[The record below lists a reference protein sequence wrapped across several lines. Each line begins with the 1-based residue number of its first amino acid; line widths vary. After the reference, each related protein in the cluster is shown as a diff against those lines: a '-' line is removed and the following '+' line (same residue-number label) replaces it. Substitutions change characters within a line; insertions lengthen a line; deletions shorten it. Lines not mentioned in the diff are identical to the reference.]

1 MRRLIAIVV
10 SILITLLAL
19 EFHAQTPPT
28 QTQKPPQAQ
37 APPAQAQ
44 KPPQTPTPPAQT
56 QKPQTPTPPAQ
67 TQKPPQTPTPPAA
80 QTPPPAPTPPPPA
93 PQTPPPAAAAKPP
106 APDPLQ
112 LAEDWM
118 VRWNNLT
125 TYSVSFE
132 GKEVGR
138 EELVNKMM
146 ELYAP
151 DVVAEVPPH
160 DDDQIGPV
168 ILRGSDLVRKWV
180 DRISR
185 TQVRLLYIQRRQ
197 TKRQFEGTKLVY
209 SSPLPW
215 GGMGISFEI
224 IAAWSRRADRH
235 KFTGPGSVF
244 LQYNAAGKIDRLRLY
259 VAEISEVNAL

>member
-1 MRRLIAIVV
+1 MRRLIVIFV
-10 SILITLLAL
+10 SILSALLAL
-19 EFHAQTPPT
+19 EF
-28 QTQKPPQAQ
+28 QAQ
-37 APPAQAQ
+37 
-44 KPPQTPTPPAQT
+44 
-56 QKPQTPTPPAQ
+56 TPPAQ
-67 TQKPPQTPTPPAA
+67 TQKPPQTQASPAQTQKPPQTQAPQTPPAQIQKPPQAPAPPAPPA
-80 QTPPPAPTPPPPA
+80 QTPPPAPAPA
-93 PQTPPPAAAAKPP
+93 PAAAAKPP

-118 VRWNNLT
+118 VRWNNLSN
-125 TYSVSFE
+125 YSLSFE

-151 DVVAEVPPH
+151 DVIAEVPPH

-168 ILRGSDLVRKWV
+168 ILRGSALVQKWV
-180 DRISR
+180 DKISR

-197 TKRQFEGTKLVY
+197 TKKQFEGTKLIY
-209 SSPLPW
+209 ASPLPW
-215 GGMGISFEI
+215 GGVGISFEI
-224 IAAWSRRADRH
+224 IAAWSRREDRR

-259 VAEISEVNAL
+259 VAEIAQVTPL

>member
-1 MRRLIAIVV
+1 MHRLILIFT
-10 SILITLLAL
+10 SILIALLAL
-19 EFHAQTPPT
+19 EFQAQTPPA

-37 APPAQAQ
+37 APQI
-44 KPPQTPTPPAQT
+44 PPAQT
-56 QKPQTPTPPAQ
+56 QKPPQAPAPPAQTQKPPQAPAPHTPPAQ
-67 TQKPPQTPTPPAA
+67 TQKPPQAPA
-80 QTPPPAPTPPPPA
+80 PPAPPA
-93 PQTPPPAAAAKPP
+93 PTPPPAAAAKPP

-118 VRWNNLT
+118 TRWNNLSN
-125 TYSVSFE
+125 YSLSFE

-160 DDDQIGPV
+160 DDEQIGPV
-168 ILRGSDLVRKWV
+168 LLRGSANVQKWV
-180 DRISR
+180 DKISR
-185 TQVRLLYIQRRQ
+185 TQVKLLYIQRRQ
-197 TKRQFEGTKLVY
+197 TKKQFEGTKLVY
-209 SSPLPW
+209 STPLPW
-215 GGMGISFEI
+215 GGVGISFEI
-224 IAAWSRRADRH
+224 IAAWSRREDRR

-259 VAEISEVNAL
+259 VGEIAEVTAL